1 MAKLQGL
8 LFGLA
13 TLALVVLAT
22 FYFVERDW
30 LPPLNSERIGIDKAI
45 GMTLLVTGIVF
56 ILTNLLLAYF
66 SWRYS
71 DREGAPPAAYWHD
84 DPRLEW
90 TWTLATAGIMAVFLF
105 NALDLWAK
113 MQNTP
118 PPRDAVLVEVTG
130 QQFRW
135 IFRYPGHDGKLGRT
149 DARLA
154 SGDDEKA
161 YIGVDKADPAA
172 ADDVILVNQLYLPA
186 GRAARVQIR
195 STDVIHSFFL
205 PNFRVKQDAMPGMTI
220 ENWFIPQQTGEF
232 EIACAELCGLGHYRM
247 RGDLHVVDATAF
259 DRAMAGP
266 PEEFETALQPPA
278 QASN

>member
-13 TLALVVLAT
+13 TLVLVVVAT
-22 FYFVERDW
+22 YYFASRDW
-30 LPPLNSERIGIDKAI
+30 LPALNSERIGIDKAI
-45 GMTLLVTGIVF
+45 GATLLVTGIVF

-66 SWRYS
+66 GWRYG
-71 DREGAPPAAYWHD
+71 DHAGAKAAYWHD

-90 TWTLATAGIMAVFLF
+90 TWTLATAAIMAIFLF

-113 MQNTP
+113 IQNTP
-118 PPRDAVLVEVTG
+118 PPADALLVEVTG

-135 IFRYPGHDGKLGRT
+135 IVRYPGHDGRFGRT
-149 DARLA
+149 DAKLA

-161 YIGVDKADPAA
+161 YIGVDKTDPAS
-172 ADDVILVNQLYLPA
+172 ADDVILVGQMYLPA
-186 GRAARVQIR
+186 GRPVRVQVK

-205 PNFRVKQDAMPGMTI
+205 PNFRVKQDAMPGMSI
-220 ENWFIPQQTGEF
+220 ETWFTPQKPGEF
-232 EIACAELCGLGHYRM
+232 EIACAELCGLGHYKM
-247 RGDLHVVDATAF
+247 RGDLHVVDPAVF

-266 PEEFETALQPPA
+266 PDEFESTLLKAT
-278 QASN
+278 N